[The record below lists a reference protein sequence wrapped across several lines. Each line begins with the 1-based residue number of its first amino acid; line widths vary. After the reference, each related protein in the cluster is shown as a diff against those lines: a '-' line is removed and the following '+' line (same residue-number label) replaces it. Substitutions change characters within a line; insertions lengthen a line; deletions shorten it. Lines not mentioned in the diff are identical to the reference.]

1 MLDSMHRLRLKDFV
15 CVEELRAFRIL
26 NFDSGDSDHSH
37 QCSLFT
43 IKKMILIFA
52 TGNKKKSLIQNNWL
66 RCFPG
71 ELM

>member
-43 IKKMILIFA
+43 IKKNDSYIC
-52 TGNKKKSLIQNNWL
+52 NWQQEKKSDSK
-66 RCFPG
+66 
-71 ELM
+71 